1 MRFSNKDIRLELN
14 NEPDTLEILVPK
26 MILQPLV
33 ENAFKHGNL
42 LKIPDACIQ
51 IRSFLKD
58 HILHILVEDNG
69 IGISFHTLAQVQEQL
84 KNTKEELTNQGAN
97 TVLRYFTEAEQH
109 AKQEEPSDTSS
120 SFETR
125 LKNDRQ
131 NVHISNHIG
140 LCNVYMRLL
149 LMYNN
154 QCQLSI
160 YPNDECGTTI
170 HIEIIL
176 NTLEEGV
183 KQTS

>member
-1 MRFSNKDIRLELN
+1 MGS
-14 NEPDTLEILVPK
+14 
-26 MILQPLV
+26 
-33 ENAFKHGNL
+33 AFLFIHWL
-42 LKIPDACIQ
+42 
-51 IRSFLKD
+51 
-58 HILHILVEDNG
+58 
-69 IGISFHTLAQVQEQL
+69 
-84 KNTKEELTNQGAN
+84 
-97 TVLRYFTEAEQH
+97 LRYFTEAEQH

>member
-1 MRFSNKDIRLELN
+1 MQNRKNL
-14 NEPDTLEILVPK
+14 PILHP
-26 MILQPLV
+26 
-33 ENAFKHGNL
+33 AFKRVSKL
-42 LKIPDACIQ
+42 DEV
-51 IRSFLKD
+51 S
-58 HILHILVEDNG
+58 
-69 IGISFHTLAQVQEQL
+69 
-84 KNTKEELTNQGAN
+84 
-97 TVLRYFTEAEQH
+97 
-109 AKQEEPSDTSS
+109 EEPSDTSS